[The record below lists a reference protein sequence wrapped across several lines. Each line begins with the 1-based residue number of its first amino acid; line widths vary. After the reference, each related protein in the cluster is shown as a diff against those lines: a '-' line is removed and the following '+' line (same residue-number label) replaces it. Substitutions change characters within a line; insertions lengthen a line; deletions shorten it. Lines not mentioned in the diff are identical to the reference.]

1 MVNVAFELG
10 NQTQEELEYS
20 ENIDLIRYDSLLI
33 MGMGGSGVA
42 GDVLSLLSN
51 EVASK
56 NIIVRKSYSVPKKI
70 MEVNPFCLFISYSG
84 NTEETLSGVKDAIKN
99 NPPVVHPVI
108 RTHPIT
114 KRKAI
119 FVNPLFTTKINEL
132 SKSESDALLEFLYSY
147 SITPEFTCRFSW
159 TPNSIAIWDNRCT
172 LHKPIN
178 DYFPEHRLLERITVD
193 GDEPF

>member
-1 MVNVAFELG
+1 MYKR
-10 NQTQEELEYS
+10 Q
-20 ENIDLIRYDSLLI
+20 
-33 MGMGGSGVA
+33 
-42 GDVLSLLSN
+42 
-51 EVASK
+51 
-56 NIIVRKSYSVPKKI
+56 
-70 MEVNPFCLFISYSG
+70 
-84 NTEETLSGVKDAIKN
+84 
-99 NPPVVHPVI
+99 VVHPVI

>member
-56 NIIVRKSYSVPKKI
+56 NIIVRKSYSVPKK
-70 MEVNPFCLFISYSG
+70 NNRSKPFLLIYILFGQYRRNI
-84 NTEETLSGVKDAIKN
+84 
-99 NPPVVHPVI
+99 I
-108 RTHPIT
+108 RS
-114 KRKAI
+114 KRCYK
-119 FVNPLFTTKINEL
+119 K
-132 SKSESDALLEFLYSY
+132 
-147 SITPEFTCRFSW
+147 
-159 TPNSIAIWDNRCT
+159 
-172 LHKPIN
+172 
-178 DYFPEHRLLERITVD
+178 
-193 GDEPF
+193 